1 MNNQPMKLAASV
13 ISGLILTFWEAYSA
27 IIILVSIAVVMD
39 IITGL
44 IGAAASGEPIT
55 SKTARKGFWGKM
67 AELSALA
74 FGIYMDYF
82 VPQLMVML
90 SVNVEFK
97 SPFGLIV
104 GCYIVLNELISI
116 VENIAKAKP
125 DIIPSWIIKLLIKS
139 KDELDQG
146 KEGSQNESES

>member
-1 MNNQPMKLAASV
+1 MNNPPMKLAASI

-27 IIILVSIAVVMD
+27 IIILVSIAVCMD

-44 IGAAASGEPIT
+44 IGAAASGEPIS

-82 VPQLMVML
+82 VPQLMTML
-90 SVNVEFK
+90 AVNVEFK

-125 DIIPSWIIKLLIKS
+125 DMIPAWIIKFLIKS
-139 KDELDQG
+139 KDEIDKG
-146 KEGSQNESES
+146 EEGTNGREN